1 MIGLLIAMVGID
13 PVAGAPRFTFGR
25 LELMSGINVVIV
37 AMGLFGVGEILLSL
51 EREVPFKPIG
61 TRLRDL
67 FLGPEDARRS
77 VLPVLRGTA
86 IGFFLGLIP
95 GVGAVVPDR
104 DVLRRGEAACRAR
117 PSDSAPA

>member
-1 MIGLLIAMVGID
+1 MLVGLSLVSSLAGSSILLALISAVIGLLIAMVGID

-61 TRLRDL
+61 TRLRDPL
-67 FLGPEDARRS
+67 PRARR
-77 VLPVLRGTA
+77 T
-86 IGFFLGLIP
+86 
-95 GVGAVVPDR
+95 
-104 DVLRRGEAACRAR
+104 RAGR
-117 PSDSAPA
+117 

>member
-1 MIGLLIAMVGID
+1 
-13 PVAGAPRFTFGR
+13 VAGAPRFTFGR

-61 TRLRDL
+61 TRLQDL

-77 VLPVLRGTA
+77 VMPVLRGTA

-95 GVGAVVPDR
+95 AS
-104 DVLRRGEAACRAR
+104 AR
-117 PSDSAPA
+117 WCPP